1 MVDPLAIGTAGQIT
15 VVVATVGVVAGTI
28 TIEVAAAKGLRR
40 GSETSV
46 LPALPMLRC
55 ETAMGVC
62 WMVPGVDRP
71 LLGTVGVC
79 EPVGPVGTRAVMLRA
94 VWSGDS
100 ARLAGF
106 HSTGPA
112 EET

>member
-28 TIEVAAAKGLRR
+28 TIEVAAAKGLR
-40 GSETSV
+40 GGFASV
-46 LPALPMLRC
+46 LPALTMLRC

-106 HSTGPA
+106 HTTGPA